1 MIGAAERFLAH
12 GGLGHDAL
20 DEPGAVAQRE
30 EMNLAARPAVVQPAA
45 EGDGFAGV
53 RGNVFDVDV
62 HA

>member
-1 MIGAAERFLAH
+1 
-12 GGLGHDAL
+12 
-20 DEPGAVAQRE
+20 
-30 EMNLAARPAVVQPAA
+30 VQPAA